1 MKEIIINNK
10 VTISGEIVSNAEFS
24 HEVFG
29 EKFYSINVACKRTS
43 GQEDI
48 LPVTISDRM
57 INVECELVGIKVKI
71 SGQIRSYNRH
81 DADKNRLIISVFA
94 REIEFLNEGE
104 NESKKEDNDI
114 NLVDLDGYVCKQ
126 PLYRQTPL
134 GREICDILLAVNRP
148 YGKSDY
154 IPCIVWGRNARFAS
168 RLEVGTRAV
177 INGRAQS
184 RTYNKKID
192 EEHTKECT
200 AYEVS
205 VSKLEVVKNEGQSC

>member
-1 MKEIIINNK
+1 MQEIITNNK
-10 VTISGEIVSNAEFS
+10 VAISGEIVSNAEFS

-29 EKFYSINVACKRTS
+29 EKFYLISVACKRTS
-43 GQEDI
+43 GQEDF
-48 LPVTISDRM
+48 LPVIISDRM

-71 SGQIRSYNRH
+71 NGQIRSYNRH

-104 NESKKEDNDI
+104 NEGEKDDDVNAVE
-114 NLVDLDGYVCKQ
+114 LDGYICKQ
-126 PLYRQTPL
+126 PSYRQTPL

-148 YGKSDY
+148 YGKLDY
-154 IPCIVWGRNARFAS
+154 IPCIVWGRNARFTN
-168 RLEVGTRAV
+168 RLEVGTRVV
-177 INGRAQS
+177 INGRTQS